1 MDTSLVELD
10 ILGVR
15 RQGEENEVVVLLL
28 DLAGRRLLPIVV
40 GPSEGSAIAVGHAGI
55 RAPRPMTHDLLV
67 SLVAA
72 CGGVVTHVEVVQLV
86 DGVFHAA
93 VVLDGGTRIDA
104 RASDAIALSVR
115 LGCPV
120 LCDPEV
126 LEVASLPVEGD
137 TPADEVARFRTFLDT
152 VTPDDFSEE
161 PGPQHEG
168 PDQDAPST
176 GT

>member
-10 ILGVR
+10 VLGVR
-15 RQGEENEVVVLLL
+15 RQGEQNEVVVLLL

-67 SLVAA
+67 GVLGA
-72 CGGVVTHVEVVQLV
+72 CGGVVTHVEVTDLV

-93 VVLDGGTRIDA
+93 VVLDGGTRVDA
-104 RASDAIALSVR
+104 RASDAIALAVR

-120 LCDPEV
+120 MASSDV
-126 LEVASLPVEGD
+126 LESASLPVEGE
-137 TPADEVARFRTFLDT
+137 TPADEVARFRAFLDT
-152 VTPDDFSEE
+152 VSPEDFEAGPEGQDD
-161 PGPQHEG
+161 
-168 PDQDAPST
+168 DAP
-176 GT
+176 GGPAPV

>member
-10 ILGVR
+10 VLGVR
-15 RQGEENEVVVLLL
+15 RQGTENEVVVLLL

-55 RAPRPMTHDLLV
+55 KAPRPMTHDLLV
-67 SLVAA
+67 SVLGA
-72 CGGVVTHVEVVQLV
+72 CGGVVTHVEVVRLV
-86 DGVFHAA
+86 EGVFHAA
-93 VVLDGGTRIDA
+93 VVLDGGARVDA
-104 RASDAIALSVR
+104 RASDAVALAVR

-120 LCDPEV
+120 LCTPEV
-126 LEVASLPVEGD
+126 LELAAVPVEGD

-152 VTPDDFSEE
+152 VTPEDFVTERGPE
-161 PGPQHEG
+161 AGGPGE
-168 PDQDAPST
+168 DAPST

>member
-10 ILGVR
+10 VLGVR

-67 SLVAA
+67 SLVGA
-72 CGGVVTHVEVVQLV
+72 CGAIVTHVEVVELV

-93 VVLDGGTRIDA
+93 IVLDGGHRIDS
-104 RASDAIALSVR
+104 RASDAIALAVR

-120 LCDPEV
+120 LCAPQV
-126 LEVASLPVEGD
+126 LEIASLPVEGD

-152 VTPDDFSEE
+152 VTPDDFSAD
-161 PGPQHEG
+161 PG
-168 PDQDAPST
+168 QDAPSS